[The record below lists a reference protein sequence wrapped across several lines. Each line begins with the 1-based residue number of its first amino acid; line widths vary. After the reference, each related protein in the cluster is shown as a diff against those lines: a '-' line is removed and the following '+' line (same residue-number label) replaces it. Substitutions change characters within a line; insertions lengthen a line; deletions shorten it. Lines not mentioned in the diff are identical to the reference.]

1 MNIANP
7 TLKMGV
13 LASAAAIC
21 MSNAALADI
30 RQGDKIGLSVSD
42 IAKSLEING
51 YEIREI
57 EVKDNRIKAEVT
69 LEGDRLEMKIDPKTG
84 LVTRVEDDD

>member
-1 MNIANP
+1 
-7 TLKMGV
+7 MGV

-21 MSNAALADI
+21 MSTVALADI

-42 IAKSLEING
+42 IAKSLELNG

-57 EVKDNRIKAEVT
+57 EVKNDRIKAEVT
-69 LEGDRLEMKIDPKTG
+69 LEGDRLEMKIDPKSG